1 MSRSRSFT
9 AMMAILLC
17 SMMIAGC
24 GSSQKGAQP
33 PSASPSD
40 GGTHTMPD
48 GSKMNDK
55 EMKK

>member
-1 MSRSRSFT
+1 MSRSQSF
-9 AMMAILLC
+9 AAIIVIVLFSVML
-17 SMMIAGC
+17 AGC

-33 PSASPSD
+33 TTATPSD